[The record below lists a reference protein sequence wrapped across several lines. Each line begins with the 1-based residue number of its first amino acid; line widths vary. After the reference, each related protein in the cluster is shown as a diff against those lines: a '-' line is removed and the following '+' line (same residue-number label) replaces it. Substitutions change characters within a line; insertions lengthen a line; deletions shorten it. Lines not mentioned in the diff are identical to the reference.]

1 MSIGENIA
9 RLRKENGWTQAE
21 LGEKLGVSNQAVS
34 KWELGMT
41 MPDISLIIPLS
52 IIFQIS
58 ADELLDG
65 KQKKTDV
72 GQSELDEHC
81 DDHLEIDEQSLE
93 SKEQYIWRYSKDELN
108 AFYRVIRKKDIWVF
122 VLTRIFE
129 LFIAIIALVLKA
141 KIGFALCLLFFT
153 MGTVNF
159 TINQITYR
167 RNCKQATV
175 GVLGRQYVVSVDD
188 NSILITAFDENGKT
202 LFVQRIQPIYIEKTW
217 DTANL
222 KIIQYESRKYIIK
235 KNELPK
241 ESQLRR
247 LLGI

>member
-9 RLRKENGWTQAE
+9 RLRKEKGWTQAE

-41 MPDISLIIPLS
+41 MPDISLIIPLA

-108 AFYRVIRKKDIWVF
+108 AFYRVTRKKYIMVF

-141 KIGFALCLLFFT
+141 KIGFALCLLVFA

-188 NSILITAFDENGKT
+188 NSILITAFGENGKT
-202 LFVQRIQPIYIEKTW
+202 LFVQRIQPIYIDKIW

-222 KIIQYESRKYIIK
+222 KIIQYDGRKYIIK